1 MCYLASE
8 AFNELILINT
18 NTNDWPDIGGPIVS
32 RKDKDII
39 N

>member
-18 NTNDWPDIGGPIVS
+18 NTNDWPDIGGQLFSGKI
-32 RKDKDII
+32 KI
-39 N
+39 